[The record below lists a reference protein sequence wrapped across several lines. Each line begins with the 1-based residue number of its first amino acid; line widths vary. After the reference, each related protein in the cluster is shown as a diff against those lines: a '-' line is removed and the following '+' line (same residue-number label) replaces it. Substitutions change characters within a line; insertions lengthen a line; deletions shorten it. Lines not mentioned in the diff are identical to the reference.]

1 MADRP
6 LLATLSPLLF
16 MLASCGASPAGD
28 NRPQGDA
35 PAETPF
41 ETTELGRFEEPWA
54 MAFDRG
60 TGVLFVTEKKGRIKF
75 VEPGGKLG
83 LVQGVPKVDYGGQ
96 GGLGDF
102 IFAPAEPSPTLD
114 RRTVYLSWAEAG
126 PGDTRG
132 AAVGRADL
140 VCEDHSS
147 CALRNLKVIWRQ
159 TPKTTG
165 RGHYSHRLAFSPDG
179 QYLFIASGERQKQ
192 EPAQD
197 LSNNLGTIVRLLPD
211 GTPAPGN
218 PFAEL
223 GGTSRQIWSYGHR
236 NILGLA
242 FDGDGR
248 LWDVEHGARGGDEL
262 NLVKEGANYG
272 WPVVS
277 NGRHYDGTK
286 IPHQST
292 RPEFA
297 APATSWDP
305 VIAPGG
311 MIFYRGDMFPE
322 WKGQALIAAMKP
334 GAIVRV
340 AIDGEKAREVS
351 RYHMDHRIRA
361 IAEHEDGSI
370 WVLEDGR
377 NMSSSR
383 LLKLTPRRKA
393 N

>member
-1 MADRP
+1 MAFRP
-6 LLATLSPLLF
+6 LLTVLSPLVAL
-16 MLASCGASPAGD
+16 LASCGASPAGE
-28 NRPQGDA
+28 NLAQANSGEA
-35 PAETPF
+35 PPF
-41 ETTELGRFEEPWA
+41 ETSEIARFEEPWA

-75 VEPGGKLG
+75 IEPGGKMG
-83 LVQGVPKVDYGGQ
+83 FVTGVPRVDYGGQ

-102 IFAPAEPSPTLD
+102 VFAPSDARPVLD
-114 RRTVYLSWAEAG
+114 RRTVYLSWAETG
-126 PGDTRG
+126 RGDTRG

-140 VCEDHSS
+140 ICDDHSS

-159 TPKTTG
+159 DPKTTG
-165 RGHYSHRLAFSPDG
+165 RGHYSHRIAFSPDG
-179 QYLFIASGERQKQ
+179 QYLFIASGERQEQ

-211 GTPAPGN
+211 GTPAPNN
-218 PFAEL
+218 PFADK
-223 GGTSRQIWSYGHR
+223 GGISRQIWTYGHR

-242 FDGDGR
+242 FDGQGR
-248 LWDVEHGARGGDEL
+248 LWDLEHGPRGGDEL
-262 NLVKEGANYG
+262 NLVREGANYG
-272 WPVVS
+272 WPLVS
-277 NGRHYDGTK
+277 NGRHYDGRA
-286 IPHQST
+286 IPHHST

-311 MIFYRGDMFPE
+311 MIFYRGELFPE
-322 WKGQALIAAMKP
+322 WKGQVLIAAMKP

-340 AIDGEKAREVS
+340 AIDGETAREVA
-351 RYHMDHRIRA
+351 RYPMDQRIRA

-377 NMSSSR
+377 DISSIR
-383 LLKLTPRRKA
+383 LLKLTPRAKA